1 MQSVPGQSV
10 AFKEAPL
17 MDHLEELRLR
27 LIYAIAFWGI
37 GSALAYTYR
46 DQLMVFLKGP
56 LQGYLNTGHQVE
68 IVTLSVT
75 EPLITTLQLSAF
87 GGLVVALPFM
97 VYQIWAFVAP
107 GLTTDE
113 RKWGAP
119 FVLGLGLSFALG
131 VYFCYRII
139 LPAALPFLLGFLG
152 GVTNLLSIGE
162 YISQIVTY
170 LATFGLVF
178 ELPLT
183 IFLLTKVGLV
193 GSQMLSG
200 IRKYAVVALTILSA
214 IITPTADPFNLALMA
229 IPLYLL
235 FELGILFSRM
245 AEGRAL
251 KEARS

>member
-1 MQSVPGQSV
+1 MQPASMQTTP
-10 AFKEAPL
+10 FKEAPL
-17 MDHLEELRLR
+17 LDHLEELRLR
-27 LIYAIAFWGI
+27 LIYGLGFWMA

-46 DQLMVFLKGP
+46 DQLMEVLKGP
-56 LQGYLNTGHQVE
+56 LNGHIQAGHSVE

-75 EPLITTLQLSAF
+75 EPLITALQLSAF
-87 GGLVVALPFM
+87 GGLVVALPFL

-107 GLTTDE
+107 GLTHEE

-131 VYFCYRII
+131 VYFCYKVI

-152 GVTNLLSIGE
+152 GVTNLLSIGQ
-162 YISQIVTY
+162 YIGQMVTY

-193 GSQMLSG
+193 NSQMLSG
-200 IRKYAVVALTILSA
+200 IRKYAFIGLTVISA
-214 IITPTADPFNLALMA
+214 IITPTADPFNLTLMA
-229 IPLYLL
+229 VPLYLL
-235 FELGILFSRM
+235 FELGIVFSRM
-245 AEGRAL
+245 AEKKPPTL
-251 KEARS
+251 KH

>member
-1 MQSVPGQSV
+1 MQTVPGQGV

-27 LIYAIAFWGI
+27 LIYGLAFWGA

-46 DQLMVFLKGP
+46 DQLMEVLKGP
-56 LQGYLNTGHQVE
+56 LQGFIQAGNRVE

-75 EPLITTLQLSAF
+75 EPLITALQISAF

-107 GLTTDE
+107 GLTHEE

-131 VYFCYRII
+131 VYFCYQVI

-152 GVTNLLSIGE
+152 GITNLLSIGQ
-162 YISQIVTY
+162 YISQMVTY

-183 IFLLTKVGLV
+183 IFLLTRVGLV
-193 GSQMLSG
+193 NSQMLSS
-200 IRKYAVVALTILSA
+200 IRKYAAVTLTLLSA

-235 FELGILFSRM
+235 FELGIIFSRL
-245 AEGRAL
+245 AERGQ
-251 KEARS
+251 ARNQFS